1 MTPSC
6 VRRNFC
12 DSGGQITKHR
22 DNRLKFA
29 EDTRD
34 LIVSKW
40 RKVPGGNVE
49 DDCYRTVSMPPQTA
63 WGSAAHPGQGQLI
76 YLQYS
81 KGIVLGHSDRK

>member
-12 DSGGQITKHR
+12 DSGGRITKHR

-34 LIVSKW
+34 LIVSTW
-40 RKVPGGNVE
+40 RKVLEEMLRMSVAELCPRRDKQPGGLL
-49 DDCYRTVSMPPQTA
+49 QT
-63 WGSAAHPGQGQLI
+63 
-76 YLQYS
+76 
-81 KGIVLGHSDRK
+81 